1 MVRWLIFIAIVLF
14 IDFYA
19 FQGVKTVTKNKW
31 FLVGY
36 WLVSMAVL
44 MYLIFSVSTMDR
56 SKGFSQ
62 AEMLSFGL
70 FIMVSTPKLIA
81 FLVLFGED
89 VFRIFKGIYQY
100 LFQSEATAFLPE
112 RRILVSKLAL
122 SLAAIPFASVLY
134 GMMRGKYNYQVIEHT
149 LFFDDLP
156 DAFDGYKITH
166 LSDIHSGSFDD
177 AEKIAHG
184 MDLINQQKS
193 DVILFTGDLVNNLAE
208 EMDPWISHFSM
219 LKARDGKFSVL
230 GNHDYGEYIQWN
242 SAKEKE
248 VNFQAVKDI
257 HPK

>member
-100 LFQSEATAFLPE
+100 LF
-112 RRILVSKLAL
+112 
-122 SLAAIPFASVLY
+122 
-134 GMMRGKYNYQVIEHT
+134 
-149 LFFDDLP
+149 
-156 DAFDGYKITH
+156 
-166 LSDIHSGSFDD
+166 
-177 AEKIAHG
+177 
-184 MDLINQQKS
+184 
-193 DVILFTGDLVNNLAE
+193 
-208 EMDPWISHFSM
+208 
-219 LKARDGKFSVL
+219 
-230 GNHDYGEYIQWN
+230 
-242 SAKEKE
+242 
-248 VNFQAVKDI
+248 
-257 HPK
+257 